1 MGAIRTPSARAG
13 PCMATRVE
21 FNMAN
26 SHPPPLKKDSATD
39 TGLRCEHCDYN
50 LTGLSENRCPEC
62 GNTFLQDG
70 FTTPSRTAQKYA
82 AIGHSLAC
90 LFIMA
95 ITVYCVPYSIENK
108 GSIFV
113 LAPSGAVAVLATAIV
128 FQLPT
133 LLLCTIAGI
142 CQHEE
147 NRYRRTISFF
157 SRAAALATVINIAV
171 AVFVLS
177 MAWSR

>member
-1 MGAIRTPSARAG
+1 MTNSNQPMPAR
-13 PCMATRVE
+13 
-21 FNMAN
+21 
-26 SHPPPLKKDSATD
+26 DSNTD
-39 TGLRCEHCDYN
+39 TGLRCDHCDYN
-50 LTGLSENRCPEC
+50 LTGLTESRCPEC
-62 GNTFLQDG
+62 GKIFLQDG
-70 FTTPSRTAQKYA
+70 FTTPSRTAQRYA

-95 ITVYCVPYSIENK
+95 ISVYGVPQSIENK
-108 GSIFV
+108 GSIFF

-128 FQLPT
+128 FQLPI

-157 SRAAALATVINIAV
+157 SRAAALATVINVAV

-177 MAWSR
+177 RD